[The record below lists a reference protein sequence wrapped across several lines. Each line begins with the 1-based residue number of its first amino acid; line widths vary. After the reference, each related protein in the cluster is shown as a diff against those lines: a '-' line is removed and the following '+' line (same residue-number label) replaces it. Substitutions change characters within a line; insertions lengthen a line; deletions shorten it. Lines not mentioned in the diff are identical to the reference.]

1 MNGIRFHG
9 NFFLPMKPEERKITD
24 TEKIARDII
33 EANWDNLLR
42 TTPRAIEK
50 FEEEF
55 PKACEIVSRK
65 AQEEGVDNLGNV
77 FRPGI
82 PDFLAFNDNG
92 EYTFVEVKGEGDGM
106 RHSQLNWFRDFNEL
120 NCEIWFTDS
129 NEGITEKMNS
139 EKLNAYSLKNPE
151 TADKGEAE
159 VKKSE
164 RENFLNVQIPET
176 LAAVMNLEEGDRVS
190 WSIRDRSKIE
200 LDTD

>member
-1 MNGIRFHG
+1 MN
-9 NFFLPMKPEERKITD
+9 EERKITD

-33 EANWDNLLR
+33 EANWDNVLR

-55 PKACEIVSRK
+55 PNACELVSRK
-65 AQEEGVDNLGNV
+65 VQERGIGKIGNV

-92 EYTFVEVKGEGDGM
+92 EYTFIEVKGEGDGM
-106 RHSQLNWFRDFNEL
+106 RHSQLKWMKDFQDL

-129 NEGITEKMNS
+129 NDGTTEKMS
-139 EKLNAYSLKNPE
+139 SDKLNAYSLKKPD
-151 TADKGEAE
+151 TANNGEAE
-159 VKKSE
+159 VKESGEDGFKSI
-164 RENFLNVQIPET
+164 QIPET
-176 LAAVMNLEEGDRVS
+176 LAAVMNLENGDRVS
-190 WSIRDRSKIE
+190 WSVVDRSKLE